1 MLAIEDLLGKT
12 EAQVKEHIA
21 YNYCEDPYEAE
32 SRKVVQ
38 ERLEKL
44 DVLVAYESVGSWGC
58 DSTSFFVFKDKE
70 TGKLYEMHGSHCSCY
85 GFEGQYGLEE
95 TTVEALKSRVKN
107 ARSRNQED
115 EDEHAIFSVGG
126 YDSDATNNARIVNN
140 YINNL

>member
-21 YNYCEDPYEAE
+21 YQYCEDAYNGE
-32 SRKVVQ
+32 SLKIVHDT
-38 ERLEKL
+38 LEKL

-85 GFEGQYGLEE
+85 GFEGQFRLEE
-95 TTVEALKSRVKN
+95 TTIEALKFRVAS
-107 ARSRNQED
+107 ARSHNQED

>member
-58 DSTSFFVFKDKE
+58 DSTSFFVFRCKVTDQ
-70 TGKLYEMHGSHCSCY
+70 LYEMHGSHCSCY
-85 GFEGQYGLEE
+85 GFEGQFRLEE
-95 TTVEALKSRVKN
+95 TTVEALKSRVAH
-107 ARSRNQED
+107 ARSNNEDD

-126 YDSDATNNARIVNN
+126 YDSDAINNARIVNN
-140 YINNL
+140 YINSL